1 MYTRRLRIHIRV
13 LCVQPQIYQVHV
25 SLDNQAEVYIAASME
40 LQHNNLLG

>member
-13 LCVQPQIYQVHV
+13 LCVQPQIYRIYV
-25 SLDNQAEVYIAASME
+25 SLDNQAEVYIPVSMG